1 MSLFTWEGKLLLA
14 EKMRPWCFGYA
25 ADCGDSSPLA
35 GSQPL
40 RRKRSIPYRAA
51 SISSESVTSNSPSLR
66 RASYNCAPRLRTSTQ
81 PD

>member
-1 MSLFTWEGKLLLA
+1 MRLFTWEGKLLLA

-25 ADCGDSSPLA
+25 ADWGDSSPLA
-35 GSQPL
+35 ESQPL
-40 RRKRSIPYRAA
+40 RR
-51 SISSESVTSNSPSLR
+51 SSESVTSNSPSLR